1 MVSSHLSFG
10 ASLEILHLSNFR
22 GEADEMRLILE
33 SAPSLR
39 ILKVDV
45 STFQKVI
52 KTRGLLDL
60 LPKLETL
67 HLPLPWTTALLDF
80 RMINLT
86 ADTLDQRRAESC
98 SPTRVPRLVFQASD
112 GVPASTFP
120 RLETMKEAGW
130 KINIIKQTSG

>member
-1 MVSSHLSFG
+1 
-10 ASLEILHLSNFR
+10 
-22 GEADEMRLILE
+22 MRLILE

-39 ILKVDV
+39 TLKVDV
-45 STFQKVI
+45 FTFQKVI

-80 RMINLT
+80 RMVNLT